1 MKHFD
6 NLEQLRHLFDHL
18 NVEKLIRVFPQ
29 TLANIDLLG
38 EIQGHQYKHKK
49 IAAAAL
55 IHRSALVFW
64 PQDKTGIFSNER
76 LEFLGDAFLNFFV
89 ASSSMFF
96 EPLFHEGELS
106 RLRAAIVG
114 TENLALKSRELG
126 IGNCLL
132 VGKAEVNSSLNQFD
146 NILAD
151 AFEAVTAALAIDAGE
166 EKAKQWLSQVFQ
178 KDFQMGPETLIRF
191 DTKGKVQQWIQSVL
205 NQPPVYKTIGTVGT
219 PQETQFIVAAFVGD
233 YEIARAT
240 AKSKREASKKV
251 AIKILDMIE
260 SNELTKEKMMN
271 YFGKEK

>member
-1 MKHFD
+1 
-6 NLEQLRHLFDHL
+6 
-18 NVEKLIRVFPQ
+18 
-29 TLANIDLLG
+29 
-38 EIQGHQYKHKK
+38 
-49 IAAAAL
+49 
-55 IHRSALVFW
+55 
-64 PQDKTGIFSNER
+64 
-76 LEFLGDAFLNFFV
+76 
-89 ASSSMFF
+89 
-96 EPLFHEGELS
+96 
-106 RLRAAIVG
+106 
-114 TENLALKSRELG
+114 
-126 IGNCLL
+126 
-132 VGKAEVNSSLNQFD
+132 VNSSLNQFD

-166 EKAKQWLSQVFQ
+166 EKAKKWLSQVFQ